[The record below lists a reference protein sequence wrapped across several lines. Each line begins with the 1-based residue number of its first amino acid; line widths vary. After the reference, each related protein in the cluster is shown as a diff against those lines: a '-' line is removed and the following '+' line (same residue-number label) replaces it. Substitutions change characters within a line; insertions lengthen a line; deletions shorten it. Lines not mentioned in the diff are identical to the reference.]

1 MKVYRIFP
9 TATFCGGAAYV
20 AANDV
25 EEAINA
31 FCELDY
37 RKFEYEEG
45 KCTCNHV
52 ANMTYS
58 IDTPFVIFDDLYLE

>member
-9 TATFCGGAAYV
+9 TAIFCCGAAYV

-25 EEAINA
+25 EEPINA
-31 FCELDY
+31 FCENDY